1 MWLYFGLSTG
11 FVYEGF
17 FFWRISI
24 REITSWLQVINC
36 GCRMA
41 FFVGYQ
47 LGGWFFK
54 SPKFRRFSIKSGSM
68 KTEQFNR
75 PVLHKRYFCNSQP
88 GHNEDGV
95 AEMPMVRCKPA
106 AGWFPTPR
114 VPRANMGDPYH
125 IGADGIVTLSAMREL
140 ELLPVLFTLPPIRR
154 WHTFWRYEGF
164 FWLVSIWTI
173 TSWLQIVSGGCR
185 IALFVGSYIEGYFF
199 GVSSFTKVCLYSYD
213 YYDNSI

>member
-11 FVYEGF
+11 FVYDGF

-114 VPRANMGDPYH
+114 VPRANMGDPYR
-125 IGADGIVTLSAMREL
+125 IDADGIVTLSAMREL
-140 ELLPVLFTLPPIRR
+140 ELLPVLSTLPPIRR
-154 WHTFWRYEGF
+154 WHTFWHYEGF
-164 FWLVSIWTI
+164 F
-173 TSWLQIVSGGCR
+173 
-185 IALFVGSYIEGYFF
+185 
-199 GVSSFTKVCLYSYD
+199 
-213 YYDNSI
+213 